1 MDHKNVSLMQ
11 ELLKC
16 GTNIPLWHYDADG
29 HLLETSEEHLVL
41 DKIFSFIGGTRDMLD
56 YARTGRKPFVIQ
68 GDMGLMWCAVFQSDK
83 DNLKSIYVIGPVFNA
98 EVSHSFLDDSVERYH
113 IDDTFRKQFISIMK
127 RISVVPS
134 LMFQQYCLM
143 LHFCINNE
151 HLNRSDIQFR
161 QRNEPSAPLSAGPE
175 YNRTRIYQT
184 EQALLRLVREGDIQY
199 KQAVSEA
206 RHLFDATFHRDPLQ
220 SAIIHAAA
228 FTTLCIR
235 EAIAAGISTDTA
247 YVIGDGYI
255 GSMAQSKTF
264 SDLTSLTLAMFEDF
278 IYRVRKH
285 RTNPNVSAQ
294 IRSCRDYIELH
305 AEQELKLPELAKQ
318 AGYSEYYLSRKFK
331 QEMGL
336 SISTYIKYVRV
347 ERGKMMLVNSSIP
360 IAQIADTLRF
370 ASSSHFSDSFREIVG
385 KTPQQYRL
393 DNQHF

>member
-1 MDHKNVSLMQ
+1 MTAPHVVEAFKQYDEGKTIAEIQSYFKEKGITNTKGRAVSWAAVQHMLSNRRYIGEYSFRDIVIPDGIPAIVPLDLFERVQEKLEKNKKAPARAKAV
-11 ELLKC
+11 ENYLLS
-16 GTNIPLWHYDADG
+16 T
-29 HLLETSEEHLVL
+29 
-41 DKIFSFIGGTRDMLD
+41 KIFCGHCGATMNGESGTGRNGTTHRYYKCHAVKTKKNDCKKKPVKKEWIEDLVVKETMDMLMD
-56 YARTGRKPFVIQ
+56 DDAIE
-68 GDMGLMWCAVFQSDK
+68 A
-83 DNLKSIYVIGPVFNA
+83 I
-98 EVSHSFLDDSVERYH
+98 VS
-113 IDDTFRKQFISIMK
+113 
-127 RISVVPS
+127 
-134 LMFQQYCLM
+134 
-143 LHFCINNE
+143 
-151 HLNRSDIQFR
+151 
-161 QRNEPSAPLSAGPE
+161 
-175 YNRTRIYQT
+175 
-184 EQALLRLVREGDIQY
+184 
-199 KQAVSEA
+199 
-206 RHLFDATFHRDPLQ
+206 
-220 SAIIHAAA
+220 IHAAA